1 MSKEMWM
8 IAYEKLEAELG
19 REPTDSEVDE
29 KCANMIATITDR
41 LYENYRQEI
50 ENERINHE
58 DNLKED
64 RRLEVGRGPLR
75 VT

>member
-1 MSKEMWM
+1 MSS
-8 IAYEKLEAELG
+8 ALG
-19 REPTDSEVDE
+19 REPTDAEVDE
-29 KCANMIATITDR
+29 LCADMIATITDR